1 MRYSWASTKKEKEK
15 RKKKKEKRKKKKA
28 PLITVMFANQESA
41 GQIRYVV
48 VVEQQR
54 PSTRDCT
61 CISVYIK

>member
-1 MRYSWASTKKEKEK
+1 
-15 RKKKKEKRKKKKA
+15 
-28 PLITVMFANQESA
+28 MFANQESA